1 MIFPA
6 MKASSNG
13 LEYVSSHSP
22 PARRF
27 HSSVIPVFLQRI
39 VL

>member
-1 MIFPA
+1 MFPA
-6 MKASSNG
+6 MKASSND
-13 LEYVSSHSP
+13 LEYVNSYSS

-27 HSSVIPVFLQRI
+27 HSSVFPVRNQRI